1 MNVVSRSTLQGG
13 LVGNRPPAV
22 YMAGDVADVGRS
34 MTMAFSDK
42 SLVSQML
49 VLLLGPDSEPTFRGP
64 VMEMIQ
70 RDFPR
75 VFSQIMENPAVLHAK
90 EVVLY
95 VRSPV
100 NQTKELRIRWQL
112 SIMRHE
118 NGSSKVSV
126 VLHRP
131 RGYPVGHLD
140 LSTRPWNSVQVA
152 PTPSVSLANIV
163 KIPLHAGVVRDHS
176 DPICCFL
183 SDMFEQS
190 GVAEK
195 GGGAQFVG
203 SLYTAWDEKPRR
215 FRGGYPPDIVAE
227 PGNTF
232 SVAAA
237 SNASVFFCNS
247 FWSEKIFWTTCRHNR
262 KCSPDGGARGFS
274 SVVSCHRV
282 ESNWGEDSTS
292 AHELG
297 VVSSSRNVVEDPVTT
312 GSLYGIGAIAT

>member
-1 MNVVSRSTLQGG
+1 MNGVSRSTLQGG

-90 EVVLY
+90 DVALY
-95 VRSPV
+95 VRSPGH
-100 NQTKELRIRWQL
+100 QTKGLRIRWQL

-140 LSTRPWNSVQVA
+140 LSTQPWNSVQVA

-163 KIPLHAGVVRDHS
+163 KIPLHAGVVRDPS

-203 SLYTAWDEKPRR
+203 SLYTSWDEKPRR
-215 FRGGYPPDIVAE
+215 FRGGSPPDIVAD

-232 SVAAA
+232 SVAAT
-237 SNASVFFCNS
+237 SNASVFFVTPFGLKRFSGLRVDTIENALRTGGPEGFRRLLVATELNPTGERIPLQHMNWAS
-247 FWSEKIFWTTCRHNR
+247 SRLRATLAKILLQRAP
-262 KCSPDGGARGFS
+262 SM
-274 SVVSCHRV
+274 
-282 ESNWGEDSTS
+282 
-292 AHELG
+292 ELG
-297 VVSSSRNVVEDPVTT
+297 R
-312 GSLYGIGAIAT
+312 